1 MIDYQVQFMNFPN
14 KKVKETVTPNEDGSY
29 TIFIDGGLSKKE
41 QENAFVHAMRH
52 ILENDF
58 EKDIA
63 DVIEKYAHRI

>member
-1 MIDYQVQFMNFPN
+1 MNFPN